1 VGPYRTLQTR
11 RLPGPLFKDSQI
23 RTRRLQ
29 ARGTGSGRKFSVVKE
44 EIGWEE
50 RGEGRQGLVGG
61 RSHDVKEIGW

>member
-1 VGPYRTLQTR
+1 
-11 RLPGPLFKDSQI
+11 
-23 RTRRLQ
+23 LQ